1 MRIMEE
7 LVNENGLTSEL
18 EERLIEE
25 TGNTNFWLGVD
36 SDMDEPSDEDDPE
49 EMADSM
55 VHRLYTEAQEKKSF
69 VDAVQGALDNRA
81 MARDL
86 DRARM
91 QLEDL
96 RGGLR

>member
-1 MRIMEE
+1 MRIMDE
-7 LVNENGLTSEL
+7 LIEENGLTSEL

-36 SDMDEPSDEDDPE
+36 SDMDELSDEDDPE

-55 VHRLYTEAQEKKSF
+55 VHRLYTEVQDKKSF

-96 RGGLR
+96 RGLR

>member
-1 MRIMEE
+1 
-7 LVNENGLTSEL
+7 
-18 EERLIEE
+18 
-25 TGNTNFWLGVD
+25 
-36 SDMDEPSDEDDPE
+36 MDEPSDVDDPE
-49 EMADSM
+49 EMAYNM
-55 VHRLYTEAQEKKSF
+55 VPRLYSEAQEKKSF

-96 RGGLR
+96 RGLR

>member
-7 LVNENGLTSEL
+7 LVNEYGLTSEL

-55 VHRLYTEAQEKKSF
+55 VHKLYTEVQDKKSF

-96 RGGLR
+96 RGLR